1 MNIDHLS
8 KLDEEIDRYNGE
20 IFQDEQQINLLTEN
34 LKRNKKIVK
43 LLEDGREKLKAVKKE
58 DGNTQ
63 QKKG

>member
-20 IFQDEQQINLLTEN
+20 IFQDEQQINLLSEN

-43 LLEDGREKLKAVKKE
+43 LLEDGREKLKSVKKE

>member
-20 IFQDEQQINLLTEN
+20 IFQDEQQINLLSEN

-58 DGNTQ
+58 DAN
-63 QKKG
+63 KVNK